1 MHTDPITDFHHVQ
14 TRMGEARQVR
24 RSSRRRLQL
33 PRFRRRAPFPVT
45 PHVVALT
52 E

>member
-1 MHTDPITDFHHVQ
+1 MHTDPITEYHHAQ

-33 PRFRRRAPFPVT
+33 PRFRRRAPFSLT
-45 PHVVALT
+45 PHVLVLT